1 MCCYLSPRSRSACWL
16 PWLLSWWL
24 ACSATGM
31 AWRLSATLAT
41 RERPAWRT
49 PLLRLHVQTLRPSPR
64 AGLTKPEK
72 WLRPPLRLVKPDC
85 EDS

>member
-64 AGLTKPEK
+64 AGLTTPHR

>member
-1 MCCYLSPRSRSACWL
+1 MCCYLSPLSRSACWL
-16 PWLLSWWL
+16 PWLLSWSL

-41 RERPAWRT
+41 RARPAWRT

>member
-1 MCCYLSPRSRSACWL
+1 MCCSRPSLPLRCWL
-16 PWLLSWWL
+16 PWLLSWSL
-24 ACSATGM
+24 ACSATAT

-41 RERPAWRT
+41 RARPAWRT

>member
-1 MCCYLSPRSRSACWL
+1 MCCNLSPRSRSACWL

-41 RERPAWRT
+41 RARPAWRT

-64 AGLTKPEK
+64 AGLTKP
-72 WLRPPLRLVKPDC
+72 DC